1 MKAILFALFVGLLM
15 VGCGEPDLDDPETLQ
30 EIIASAVDRK
40 NLNFESKI
48 AEIEKQKLLYF
59 LDTDSPYTGWAKLYH
74 DNGKIR
80 TLAQFKDGKSDGP
93 VISWYENGKKEGK
106 GYFENGFMEGVWTS
120 WNKTGQKEQE
130 GGYKNGLKDGRWMSW
145 NADGKEEWNDTYNL
159 YDTGEYYHGIW
170 SKANAII
177 RYRYQY
183 DSSWFETTWKNGQKD
198 GPTTVWTNYYH
209 EYARL
214 EVGGGDYEDGQW
226 AKFFSKTFD
235 AETANKSAQNGP
247 FRFCSGIYERG
258 KREGIWTWYYALEKG
273 NAKLAQETYKNGVPH
288 GRATIW
294 FRNGKKGLE
303 RQYKDGKLDGL
314 LIFYREDGTE
324 YLRETYKDGELVED

>member
-214 EVGGGDYEDGQW
+214 EVGGGG
-226 AKFFSKTFD
+226 
-235 AETANKSAQNGP
+235 NKQ
-247 FRFCSGIYERG
+247 
-258 KREGIWTWYYALEKG
+258 
-273 NAKLAQETYKNGVPH
+273 
-288 GRATIW
+288 
-294 FRNGKKGLE
+294 
-303 RQYKDGKLDGL
+303 
-314 LIFYREDGTE
+314 
-324 YLRETYKDGELVED
+324 